1 MLLVEDKVQEESVL
15 VQGKLTC
22 TLGGNGTG
30 NSKDQSP
37 TAIAAAELDTPV
49 SYVLKLC
56 PVLCT
61 NCF

>member
-1 MLLVEDKVQEESVL
+1 MVAEEELEGSVL